1 MDSQTRHQVFQ
12 ADAQTLNA
20 SSALRVQVTKSLN
33 LQKLKKTVVQ
43 IVTNERGAIP
53 TTELI

>member
-20 SSALRVQVTKSLN
+20 SSALRVQVTQSLN